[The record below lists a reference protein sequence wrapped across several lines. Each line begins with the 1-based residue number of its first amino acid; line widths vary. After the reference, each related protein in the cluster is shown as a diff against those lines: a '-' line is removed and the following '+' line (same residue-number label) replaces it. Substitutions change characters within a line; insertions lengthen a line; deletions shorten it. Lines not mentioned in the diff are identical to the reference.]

1 MVLLYHRQSSF
12 GNILL
17 KLSCEVVDGSGKA
30 ALGNLPMIEDYDAI
44 PRSECFPGG
53 HGVHVQSGVDFTQ
66 ILAIMFLEHTHVF
79 EVYDRVV
86 DLTVEGDVDEVSKS
100 GVEEEVV
107 KDGIKSNIMIAKIC
121 KG

>member
-1 MVLLYHRQSSF
+1 M
-12 GNILL
+12 
-17 KLSCEVVDGSGKA
+17 
-30 ALGNLPMIEDYDAI
+30 
-44 PRSECFPGG
+44 
-53 HGVHVQSGVDFTQ
+53 
-66 ILAIMFLEHTHVF
+66 
-79 EVYDRVV
+79 YDRVV